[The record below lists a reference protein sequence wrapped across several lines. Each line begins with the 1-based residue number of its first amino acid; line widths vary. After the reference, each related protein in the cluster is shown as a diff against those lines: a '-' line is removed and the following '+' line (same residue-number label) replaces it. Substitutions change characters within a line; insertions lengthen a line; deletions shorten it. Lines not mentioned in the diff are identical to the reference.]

1 MGITNG
7 EKRVLELLYLTNPQ
21 IAKKLFIEIATVK
34 IHIHHLL
41 NKFNAKTR
49 TELFMK
55 AIKSGEI
62 KL

>member
-1 MGITNG
+1 MS
-7 EKRVLELLYLTNPQ
+7 